1 MPVGE
6 IVPEFDYQY
15 QTWLSFP
22 PWRQGYVFVSGGRC
36 NNDLGIM
43 ETVAR
48 AYIDAQAWV
57 ATNLVEIHATNDPA
71 PDWDTELV
79 ALYQRALQSGVSGFF
94 VAAPDS
100 DIPGGPVL
108 RVRPY

>member
-1 MPVGE
+1 MVYYFKFEAQPAERNRYYGRIGYGE
-6 IVPEFDYQY
+6 AD
-15 QTWLSFP
+15 
-22 PWRQGYVFVSGGRC
+22 VFVSWDRC

-71 PDWDTELV
+71 PDWDTELMV
-79 ALYQRALQSGVSGFF
+79 LYQRALQSGVSGFF